1 MDFNEIEKLI
11 DHVSSSSL
19 SHFELEAEGFKLTL
33 KKELSE
39 VQVKEPVKR
48 YVKEEIELVTEVEE
62 KTEVSK
68 IAEYI
73 VKSPIVGLLYL
84 SSSPTEKPY
93 VQVGS
98 KVKKGDVLCIIE
110 AMKLMNEIE
119 AEINGTIINI
129 MVQNEEIVEYGMPLF
144 KIEPDLG
151 E

>member
-11 DHVSSSSL
+11 DHVSSSAL

-33 KKELSE
+33 KKEISQ
-39 VQVKEPVKR
+39 VQVKEPVKS
-48 YVKEEIELVTEVEE
+48 YVKEEIEMVTDVE
-62 KTEVSK
+62 KHIEVSK
-68 IAEYI
+68 TAEYI

-84 SSSPTEKPY
+84 SSSPTEKAY
-93 VQVGS
+93 VEVGS

-144 KIEPDLG
+144 RIEPDLG